1 MTAEATGLLIG
12 VGVGP
17 GAPDLM
23 TLRSVQRL
31 READAIAIPRRSQW
45 DESLAWRIAK
55 GNVGE
60 VPGQERIFLTFP
72 MSKDPEKLRPAW
84 AAALE
89 AIEPRLAAGK
99 SVAFITEGDPLV
111 YSTFIYLMEQ
121 VLARAPRT
129 RIEIVPAVSSITA
142 VPAAVNLPIAD
153 GQERIAVLPATY
165 GVDDLARVL
174 REFDTVLLMKV
185 GSVMPAVV
193 EALEREGLLNRA
205 VYVSKATTGEERVV
219 HDLREIRNDRC
230 DYFSMVVVARRDRS
244 GILAGTASRTSA
256 EEAR

>member
-1 MTAEATGLLIG
+1 MSAGTLIG

-23 TLRSVQRL
+23 TLRSVARL
-31 READAIAIPRRSQW
+31 KAADVIAIPRRSPW

-60 VPGQERIFLTFP
+60 VPGQERLFLTFP
-72 MSKDPEKLRPAW
+72 MTKDPEKLKPAW

-89 AIEPRLAAGK
+89 EVAPRLSAGK
-99 SVAFITEGDPLV
+99 TVAFVSEGDPLV
-111 YSTFIYLMEQ
+111 YSTFIYLMDQ
-121 VLARAPRT
+121 VLERLPAT
-129 RIEIVPAVSSITA
+129 RVEIVPAVSSITA
-142 VPAAVNLPIAD
+142 VPAAAGIPLAD

-185 GSVMPAVV
+185 SSVMPKVV
-193 EALEREGLLNRA
+193 EALEREGLLDRA
-205 VYVSKATTGEERVV
+205 VYVSKATTGEERIVR
-219 HDLREIRNDRC
+219 DLRSIKNDRC

-244 GILAGTASRTSA
+244 GVLAGTALLGA
-256 EEAR
+256 AARGG